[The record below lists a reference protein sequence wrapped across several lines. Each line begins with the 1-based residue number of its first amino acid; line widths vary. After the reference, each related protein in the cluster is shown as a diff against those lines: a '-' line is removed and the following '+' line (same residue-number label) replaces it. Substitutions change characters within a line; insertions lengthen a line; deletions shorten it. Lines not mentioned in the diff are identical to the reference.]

1 MPKILVVEDDFD
13 IQELLQNFLQAANY
27 KVTIASDGV
36 EALSF
41 FANQQYDLILLDIML
56 PKIDGFTV
64 CELIRKQSQVPIIML
79 TALNGEE
86 EQIKGL
92 DLQVDDYITKPFS
105 MPILIRKIAAVLR
118 RSTMIPDQEHQTI
131 SYNNLSDCEEAL
143 SDFSKETNA
152 VFWVEDQNGSVVY
165 PAGTSTETEIISGD
179 TAITFDDD
187 TPYIDVNSSGKTT
200 TSFYP
205 ITLKDGSS
213 YTLAVQVD
221 LFVVQQTTEV
231 LWSIFPYVLLM
242 IFVLSLLCS
251 WIYARY
257 ITRPIVR
264 LSKISEQMASLDFSG
279 QCSME
284 REDELGR
291 LAQNLN
297 SLSTS
302 LSTALNDLHTANDQ
316 LNDDGSRPPERTKWI
331 FPDDIKLERC

>member
-64 CELIRKQSQVPIIML
+64 CELIRRQSQVPIIML

-131 SYNNLSDCEEAL
+131 TYQDLILDLDSYSA
-143 SDFSKETNA
+143 S
-152 VFWVEDQNGSVVY
+152 VNGKSHEL
-165 PAGTSTETEIISGD
+165 TQRE
-179 TAITFDDD
+179 F
-187 TPYIDVNSSGKTT
+187 
-200 TSFYP
+200 
-205 ITLKDGSS
+205 
-213 YTLAVQVD
+213 
-221 LFVVQQTTEV
+221 EV
-231 LWSIFPYVLLM
+231 LRELLLNQGRVL
-242 IFVLSLLCS
+242 
-251 WIYARY
+251 
-257 ITRPIVR
+257 TR
-264 LSKISEQMASLDFSG
+264 
-279 QCSME
+279 
-284 REDELGR
+284 
-291 LAQNLN
+291 QNL
-297 SLSTS
+297 LDR
-302 LSTALNDLHTANDQ
+302 LWKYDFLGD
-316 LNDDGSRPPERTKWI
+316 ERVVDTH
-331 FPDDIKLERC
+331 IKNLRKKLGIDFIQTIRGVGYKIDKES